1 MDSRK
6 VDNHPFRHA
15 GVRRS
20 PAVVVSIIVFSI
32 IFLIPPLVHS
42 FTDTEVARLQSTV
55 RNRDTGER
63 IAFWAEQFVG
73 TPYDRDPRGEY
84 VSRRVIVSD
93 ERVDCLYH
101 AFRSLELALADTPGD
116 AVQVALDKRFRAK
129 GVMEKGVVMN
139 YEDRFEYG
147 EDMID
152 SGKWGKEITASVGKT
167 TTVKG
172 TRGKGPVD
180 MLSTEELCSR
190 TGRLRSGDFVFFI
203 RNPKKRTRDELVGH
217 IGIVKVEH
225 GDGRRGDKVYLIHAK
240 GTKKKGGVVRKVLL
254 EDYLRKTSHIGARIT
269 RYP

>member
-6 VDNHPFRHA
+6 VDNHHFRHA

-20 PAVVVSIIVFSI
+20 PAVVVSIIVFSF
-32 IFLIPPLVHS
+32 IFLIPSLIHA
-42 FTDTEVARLQSTV
+42 FTDAEMAHLQSVV

-73 TPYDRDPRGEY
+73 TPYDRDPQGEY

-93 ERVDCLYH
+93 ERVDCMYH
-101 AFRSLELALADTPGD
+101 VFRSLELALADTPVD
-116 AVQVALDKRFRAK
+116 AVKVALDKRFHTQ
-129 GVMEKGVVMN
+129 GVLERGVVVN
-139 YEDRFEYG
+139 YEDRFQYG

-152 SGKWGKEITASVGKT
+152 SGKWGKEVTASVGKT
-167 TTVKG
+167 MTVKG
-172 TRGKGPVD
+172 TRGKGPVEI
-180 MLSTEELCSR
+180 LSTEELCRR
-190 TGRLRSGDFVFFI
+190 TGRLRSGDFIFFI
-203 RNPKKRTRDELVGH
+203 RNPKKRTQHELVGH

-225 GDGRRGDKVYLIHAK
+225 GDGGRGDKVYLIHAK

-254 EDYLRKTSHIGARIT
+254 DDYLRKTSHIGARIT